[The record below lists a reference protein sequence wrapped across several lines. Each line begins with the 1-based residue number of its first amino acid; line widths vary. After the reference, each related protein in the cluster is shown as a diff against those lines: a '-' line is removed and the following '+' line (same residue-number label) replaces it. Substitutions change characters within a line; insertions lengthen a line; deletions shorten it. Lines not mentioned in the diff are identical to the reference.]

1 MAGYFENTVTALVA
15 ELAAMQSDSQAPF
28 SPPYGDVS
36 GFVFEQLQRMP
47 RFLGAAITLAT
58 WVFGA
63 SGLWKDGRFFSKKQ
77 PPQRM
82 RQVEIWRQ
90 SKFKVCRD
98 LMKFYTALVA
108 LALYSRSE
116 ANLVGKIP

>member
-1 MAGYFENTVTALVA
+1 MAGYFENTVTALVS
-15 ELAAMQSDSQAPF
+15 ELAAMQSDSQDPF

-36 GFVFEQLQRMP
+36 GFVFEQLKRMP
-47 RFLGAAITLAT
+47 WLFGSAITVAT
-58 WVFGA
+58 CVFGA
-63 SGLWKDGRFFSKKQ
+63 SGLWKDGRFFSKKL

-98 LMKFYTALVA
+98 LMKFYAALVA
-108 LALYSRSE
+108 LALYSRS
-116 ANLVGKIP
+116 AASIVGKVP

>member
-1 MAGYFENTVTALVA
+1 MAGYFENTVTALVS
-15 ELAAMQSDSQAPF
+15 ELAAMQPDSQNPF

-36 GFVFEQLQRMP
+36 GFVFEQLKRMP
-47 RFLGAAITLAT
+47 WFFGSAIIVAT

-63 SGLWKDGRFFSKKQ
+63 SGLWRDGCSFSKKQ
-77 PPQRM
+77 PPRRK

-98 LMKFYTALVA
+98 LMKFYAALVA
-108 LALYSRSE
+108 LALYSRSG
-116 ANLVGKIP
+116 ANFAGKIP